1 MFYLWLIHTAVWQK
15 PIQYCIVI
23 ILQLKKKGNIG
34 VLLLMRKGKEHA
46 ISSQLLSG
54 ETRIWSPH
62 CLTSTSIFFYSCCL
76 VTKSYLTL
84 CNLMDYTASQ
94 APLSSTIS
102 WSSLKFKSIK
112 LVMLSN
118 QLILCHPLLLLP
130 SIFTSIRV
138 FSSDWLFTS
147 GGQSIEASASVSV
160 LPMNV

>member
-1 MFYLWLIHTAVWQK
+1 MSALLPFPHLLSCLLRITIIANIYYLGSVFCKLFFNRHSLTKQNPAWWETSVFYLWLIHTAVWQK

-54 ETRIWSPH
+54 ETRIWSLH

-84 CNLMDYTASQ
+84 CNLMDYS
-94 APLSSTIS
+94 
-102 WSSLKFKSIK
+102 KSG
-112 LVMLSN
+112 S
-118 QLILCHPLLLLP
+118 
-130 SIFTSIRV
+130 
-138 FSSDWLFTS
+138 
-147 GGQSIEASASVSV
+147 SV
-160 LPMNV
+160 LHYLLELAQIQVH